1 MTIFEENAPNSKIKL
16 ASSRDLSPSYE
27 ADKQNPARLT
37 AKRGQTVRSYLLKS
51 ELAVIDQLKTTQTRK
66 AEIEDLIRIGISV
79 KLGKKHADVLLPPVI
94 SAIRKE
100 QAHFSNRWM
109 HIFAELHYT
118 VEFTRLLLV
127 EFVRS
132 INPKLVQEI
141 EAKLTK
147 RARTNL

>member
-1 MTIFEENAPNSKIKL
+1 MTIFEENAPISKIKDDAL
-16 ASSRDLSPSYE
+16 HVLSPSYE
-27 ADKQNPARLT
+27 ADKKTARSRPQ
-37 AKRGQTVRSYLLKS
+37 KGQTVHPYLHKD
-51 ELAVIDQLKTTQTRK
+51 ELAIIDKFKTTQTRK
-66 AEIEDLIRIGISV
+66 AEIENLIRIGISV

-94 SAIRKE
+94 DAIRKE

-118 VEFTRLLLV
+118 VEFMRLLLI

-141 EAKLTK
+141 EAKITK
-147 RARTNL
+147 RARTSL